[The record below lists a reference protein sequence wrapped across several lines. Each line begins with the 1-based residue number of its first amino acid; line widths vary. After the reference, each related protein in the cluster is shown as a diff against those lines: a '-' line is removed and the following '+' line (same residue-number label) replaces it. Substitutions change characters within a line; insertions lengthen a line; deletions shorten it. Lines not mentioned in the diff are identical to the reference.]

1 MLIEKLSEPGI
12 LIYKWAPSSFDKI
25 MADIFCYAG
34 LKYDCMIPYA
44 HTDLL
49 LTVSSVIDIFY
60 KLVQR
65 FAPQV

>member
-1 MLIEKLSEPGI
+1 
-12 LIYKWAPSSFDKI
+12 
-25 MADIFCYAG
+25 MADVFCYAG

-60 KLVQR
+60 KLAQR